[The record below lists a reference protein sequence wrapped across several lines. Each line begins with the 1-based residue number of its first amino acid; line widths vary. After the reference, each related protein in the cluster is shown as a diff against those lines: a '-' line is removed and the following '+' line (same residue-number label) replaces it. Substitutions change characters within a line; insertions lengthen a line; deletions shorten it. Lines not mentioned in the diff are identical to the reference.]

1 MGILSSDI
9 ALQMI
14 NGLYICDYV
23 QEREEDNMVTRQLME
38 RILQE
43 GPEDT
48 WQQKIES
55 VT

>member
-1 MGILSSDI
+1 MGILSNDI

-14 NGLYICDYV
+14 NGFYNCDYV
-23 QEREEDNMVTRQLME
+23 QEREEDNVVTRRLAE

-48 WQQKIES
+48 
-55 VT
+55 